1 MRFRWLAGLAFV
13 AMVGAAAAQPVKG
26 PAGGASLQQPPT
38 WPSLQRFS
46 GDAEFLQYVR
56 TVRRLQEAEDRRRY
70 HGAEADSVAGAAP
83 PPPPPPPP
91 AVTAAPAPAQA
102 QASVSV
108 PAGASVTNVQTQGV
122 DEGDIVKQLGHFLI
136 VLQDGRL
143 FVVDTAPGGQPG
155 LALTSRAN
163 VYRDARNQMWY
174 DEMLVSGNRILVTG
188 YSYRERA
195 SEITVFTINDAGQ
208 LHREA
213 IYYLSSNDYYSAE
226 NYATRLVNGNLV
238 IYTPLNIA
246 YLNPDQPMRWPLIR
260 RWLRDGERQAETT
273 RGKPLFDAHDIY
285 KPIRPT
291 LAPFVHSVSV
301 CPLGDPRSGDEL
313 DCRTTAFVGTAQR
326 EFFVSTG
333 DIYLWVSAGWAD
345 RDCQDGRGAGATS
358 ATLYQVPLS
367 GRSPR
372 ALFTRGVPTNQF
384 ALDAN
389 GGEFRA
395 LLGWDGCNSY
405 SQHPRVRYFH
415 APLGTLSSTPRTAP
429 DWSYVNEPNPD
440 GAQYEPRF
448 TESYLV
454 YGSRP
459 TWSSYPPQGQTVTGR
474 VVAVPVSRPNSPVIV
489 EAPHGV
495 LRIERAGATNMALTG
510 YHNDE
515 GLSVSLLDL
524 RGRPRIAD
532 THLLEGRFESENRS
546 HAFNS
551 LIGPEGGLMGL
562 PTVGGVKQ
570 SGRWVFRS
578 ESSDLSFLSVS
589 AAGQLND
596 MGLLNSNDH
605 AQDPSYHCEVSC
617 IDWYGN
623 SRAIFTGG
631 RIFALS
637 GTEMIE
643 GGISGNRIGERRRL
657 NLSAPPPR
665 S

>member
-1 MRFRWLAGLAFV
+1 M
-13 AMVGAAAAQPVKG
+13 
-26 PAGGASLQQPPT
+26 
-38 WPSLQRFS
+38 
-46 GDAEFLQYVR
+46 
-56 TVRRLQEAEDRRRY
+56 
-70 HGAEADSVAGAAP
+70 
-83 PPPPPPPP
+83 
-91 AVTAAPAPAQA
+91 
-102 QASVSV
+102 

-122 DEGDIVKQLGHFLI
+122 DEGDIVKQLGRFLV

-143 FVVDTAPGGQPG
+143 FVVDTAPSGQPG

-188 YSYRERA
+188 YSYREAA
-195 SEITVFTINDAGQ
+195 SEITVFTIDDAGQ

-238 IYTPLNIA
+238 VYTPLNIA

-260 RWLRDGERQAETT
+260 RWVRDGERQAETT

-285 KPIRPT
+285 RPIRPT

-301 CPLGDPRSGDEL
+301 CPLGNLRSGDEL
-313 DCRTTAFVGTAQR
+313 DCRTTAFVGTSER
-326 EFFVSTG
+326 EFFVSTS
-333 DIYLWVSAGWAD
+333 DIYLWVTPGWGD
-345 RDCQDGRGAGATS
+345 RQCDSGDRNRAVS

-372 ALFTRGVPTNQF
+372 ALFTRGAPINQF

-395 LLGWDGCNSY
+395 LLGWDSGCGGGGE
-405 SQHPRVRYFH
+405 HPRVRYFH
-415 APLGTLSSTPRTAP
+415 APLSSLSATPRQAP
-429 DWSYVNEPNPD
+429 DWSYVNEPSPD

-448 TESYLV
+448 TENYLV

-459 TWSSYPPQGQTVTGR
+459 SWSSYPPQGQTVTGR
-474 VVAVPVSRPNSPVIV
+474 IVAVPVSRPNNPVTI

-495 LRIERAGATNMALTG
+495 LRIERAGASIIALTG
-510 YHNDE
+510 YRNDD

-524 RGRPRIAD
+524 RARPRITD
-532 THLLEGRFESENRS
+532 THLLAGRFESENRS

-578 ESSDLSFLSVS
+578 QASDVSFLSVNG
-589 AAGQLND
+589 AGQLND
-596 MGLLNSNDH
+596 MGLLNANDH

-623 SRAIFTGG
+623 TRAIFTGG

-657 NLSAPPPR
+657 NLSQPPPR